1 MAAVP
6 LTDAEAG
13 DASRFG
19 GKAAALARA
28 VQAGLPV
35 PAGFALDF
43 RALERLDSAAD
54 DERAE
59 LAARFAELGGPAA
72 VRSSALDE
80 DSAGASFAGQHAT
93 FLNVAGTDG
102 MVDALRDVWRSAA
115 TSAALAY
122 RRHRGINAPPRM
134 AAVVQRLVP
143 ADVAGVLFTCDPVTG
158 APGRWTVEASWG
170 LGEAVVAGLVTP
182 DHWTIT
188 PNGGAIEVRPG
199 HKSTAVLPAPQGG
212 TVRARIT
219 DGRVT
224 RPCLDAVA
232 LARVAHLGAA
242 CEELFGAGQDVEFA
256 FAAGALYLLQ
266 SRPVTTRRTPAGRQG
281 YD

>member
-1 MAAVP
+1 MAATP
-6 LTDAEAG
+6 LTDAAAG

-19 GKAAALARA
+19 GKAASLARA
-28 VQAGLPV
+28 TQAGLPV
-35 PAGFALDF
+35 PAGFALDPVS
-43 RALERLDSAAD
+43 LERLGSAAHD
-54 DERAE
+54 DRAD
-59 LAARFAELGGPAA
+59 LAGRFAELGGPAA

-102 MVDALRDVWRSAA
+102 MLDALRDVWRSAA
-115 TSAALAY
+115 TPAALAY
-122 RRHRGINAPPRM
+122 RQHLGIDAPPRM

-158 APGRWTVEASWG
+158 APDRWTVEASWG
-170 LGEAVVAGLVTP
+170 LGEAVVAGVVTP

-188 PNGGAIEVRPG
+188 PTGRPLEARPG
-199 HKSTAVLPAPQGG
+199 HKSTAVLPAARGG

-219 DGRVT
+219 DGRAT
-224 RPCLDAVA
+224 QPCLDAVA
-232 LARVAHLGAA
+232 LARIAHLGAA

-266 SRPVTTRRTPAGRQG
+266 SRPVTA
-281 YD
+281 

>member
-1 MAAVP
+1 MAATP

-13 DASRFG
+13 DATRFG

-28 VQAGLPV
+28 IQAGLPV
-35 PAGFALDF
+35 PAGFAVDF
-43 RALERLDSAAD
+43 RSLERLESAAGD
-54 DERAE
+54 ARAE

-102 MVDALRDVWRSAA
+102 MIDALRHVWRSAA
-115 TSAALAY
+115 THAALAY
-122 RRHRGINAPPRM
+122 RQHLGISAPPRM

-158 APGRWTVEASWG
+158 APGRWMVEASWG
-170 LGEAVVAGLVTP
+170 LGEAVVAGVVTP

-188 PNGGAIEVRPG
+188 PDGRPLEARRG
-199 HKSTAVLPAPQGG
+199 HKSTAVLPAAHGG
-212 TVRARIT
+212 TVRAPIT
-219 DGRVT
+219 DGRAT
-224 RPCLDAVA
+224 RPCLDTVA
-232 LARVAHLGAA
+232 LARIAQLGAA
-242 CEELFGAGQDVEFA
+242 CEELFGAGQDIEFA

-266 SRPVTTRRTPAGRQG
+266 SRPVTA
-281 YD
+281 

>member
-1 MAAVP
+1 MAATP
-6 LTDAEAG
+6 LTDAAAG

-35 PAGFALDF
+35 PAGFALDS
-43 RALERLDSAAD
+43 RALEGLDSATD
-54 DERAE
+54 DDRAE
-59 LAARFAELGGPAA
+59 LAGRFADLGGPAA

-102 MVDALRDVWRSAA
+102 MLDALREVWRSAA

-122 RRHRGINAPPRM
+122 RRHLGISAPPRM

-158 APGRWTVEASWG
+158 APGRWMVEASWG
-170 LGEAVVAGLVTP
+170 LGEAVVAGVVTP

-188 PNGGAIEVRPG
+188 PDGHPIEARPG
-199 HKSTAVLPAPQGG
+199 HKSTAVLPAANGG

-219 DGRVT
+219 DGRVI
-224 RPCLDAVA
+224 RPCLDAAA
-232 LARVAHLGAA
+232 LARVAELGAA

-266 SRPVTTRRTPAGRQG
+266 SRPVTA
-281 YD
+281 

>member
-1 MAAVP
+1 MAATP
-6 LTDAEAG
+6 LTDTEAG

-35 PAGFALDF
+35 PAGFALDW
-43 RALERLDSAAD
+43 RALEGLDSAAED
-54 DERAE
+54 DDRAE
-59 LAARFAELGGPAA
+59 LAARFAELGGPVA

-93 FLNVAGTDG
+93 FLNVVDSDG
-102 MVDALRDVWRSAA
+102 MLDALREVWRSGA

-122 RRHRGINAPPRM
+122 RQHLGISAPPRM

-143 ADVAGVLFTCDPVTG
+143 ADVAGVLFTCDPVTR

-170 LGEAVVAGLVTP
+170 LGEAVVAGVVTP

-188 PNGGAIEVRPG
+188 PDGCHIKARLG
-199 HKSTAVLPAPQGG
+199 HKSTAVIPAAHGG

-224 RPCLDAVA
+224 QPCLDAVA
-232 LARVAHLGAA
+232 LARVADLGAA

-266 SRPVTTRRTPAGRQG
+266 SRPVTT
-281 YD
+281 

>member
-1 MAAVP
+1 MAPTP

-35 PAGFALDF
+35 PAGFALDC
-43 RALERLDSAAD
+43 RDLERLDAAAD
-54 DERAE
+54 DDRAE
-59 LAARFAELGGPAA
+59 LAGRFAELGGPAA

-102 MVDALRDVWRSAA
+102 LLDALRDVWRSAA

-122 RRHRGINAPPRM
+122 RRHLGISTPPRM

-158 APGRWTVEASWG
+158 ASDRWTVEASWG
-170 LGEAVVAGLVTP
+170 LGEAVVAGMVTP
-182 DHWTIT
+182 DHWRIT
-188 PNGGAIEVRPG
+188 PDGCPLEARPG
-199 HKSTAVLPAPQGG
+199 HKPTAVLPTAHGG
-212 TVRARIT
+212 TVRAPIT
-219 DGRVT
+219 DDRVT
-224 RPCLDAVA
+224 RPCLDAMA

-242 CEELFGAGQDVEFA
+242 CEELFGPGQDVEFA

-266 SRPVTTRRTPAGRQG
+266 SRPVTT
-281 YD
+281 